1 MSTYFCRNHN
11 QMSTFN
17 DKLIKKIGSIWQK
30 DYTSM
35 NYKQPQDLRVKER
48 CNMGMQRILSNPK
61 NVPAAITTTIAV
73 TASLVVIFAN
83 HAGGTG
89 LKWNHKER
97 NYITIPTLFL
107 CLFKCVLI

>member
-1 MSTYFCRNHN
+1 
-11 QMSTFN
+11 
-17 DKLIKKIGSIWQK
+17 
-30 DYTSM
+30 M

-89 LKWNHKER
+89 LKWNHKEQMQLKEMSER
-97 NYITIPTLFL
+97 AKITMSESMDRAKGQAQEVKESIKMMLWS
-107 CLFKCVLI
+107 